1 MARTRPGRA
10 VKVGKSKERGQ
21 RALRRDPRTAARP
34 HGGRGAL
41 ATVSV
46 PEPIRPLFLK
56 AQEYVSRYFRRK
68 VENPKQG
75 TISISGERYILLRA
89 ASMSVEF
96 FDLVTSL
103 YQDKGPE
110 EARGVAANLLFDVAH
125 AIGKAD
131 ARSFHARMGVA
142 DPIEKLSAGP
152 IHFSFSGW
160 AFVKIFPESNPTPG
174 EDYFLVY
181 DHPFSFESDAWTK
194 KGRRSDV
201 PVCIMNAGYS
211 SGWCEE
217 SFGVPLVAAE
227 IECLAAGGAQ
237 CRFIMAPP
245 SRIEGHLARYARETG
260 KASPGLRTSA
270 KAVTVPEFFH
280 RKRMEDELRRSHES
294 LETKVFE
301 RTAELVAAN
310 ERLVQ
315 EIAERKRA
323 EEALRGSRQ
332 LLQSILDN
340 SSAVIYVK
348 DLEGRFLLINR
359 RFEELFHITREAIL
373 DKTDHDLFPKERADA
388 FRVNDF
394 QALAA
399 RKALEFEETAPQDDG
414 LHVYISSKC
423 PLYDAAG
430 NAYAVC
436 GISTD
441 ITEHK
446 RAAER
451 IRHLA
456 HHDALT
462 GLPNRM
468 LFQDRV
474 SQAIAQAHRSRRQ
487 VAVLFVDLDHFKDIN
502 DSLGHEAGDRLLR
515 LAGERLERC
524 LREGDSVARQGG
536 DEFVISLPALGSD
549 NDALAVAGKVLDTL
563 RAPFLVN
570 GNELHVSAS
579 IGISL
584 YPADGDTADALMRAA
599 DAAMYHAKDR
609 GRDNY
614 QFFLPALNAAAQH
627 RLAIAN
633 RLYQALPRNEFVLHY
648 QPQLDLESG
657 RILSAEA
664 LVRWQPPDSGLI
676 LPGEFI
682 KVAEETG
689 LIVPLGEWVLRE
701 ACAQLKRWRRAG
713 HPELSV
719 AVNLS
724 PRQLRRPGFHELAA
738 RVLREE
744 GVIPAALQLEI
755 TEGLLMLESPENLAA
770 LEQLAAMGV
779 RLAVDDFGTRYS
791 SLAYLQRFPIHVL
804 KIDRSFVSGI
814 GEDTND
820 TAIVTAI
827 IAMAESLRLDVIAEG
842 VESAEQAAFLKSR
855 GCRVAQGFYYSK
867 AVPADSFTELLAG

>member
-1 MARTRPGRA
+1 
-10 VKVGKSKERGQ
+10 
-21 RALRRDPRTAARP
+21 
-34 HGGRGAL
+34 
-41 ATVSV
+41 
-46 PEPIRPLFLK
+46 
-56 AQEYVSRYFRRK
+56 
-68 VENPKQG
+68 
-75 TISISGERYILLRA
+75 
-89 ASMSVEF
+89 
-96 FDLVTSL
+96 
-103 YQDKGPE
+103 
-110 EARGVAANLLFDVAH
+110 
-125 AIGKAD
+125 
-131 ARSFHARMGVA
+131 
-142 DPIEKLSAGP
+142 
-152 IHFSFSGW
+152 
-160 AFVKIFPESNPTPG
+160 
-174 EDYFLVY
+174 
-181 DHPFSFESDAWTK
+181 
-194 KGRRSDV
+194 
-201 PVCIMNAGYS
+201 
-211 SGWCEE
+211 
-217 SFGVPLVAAE
+217 
-227 IECLAAGGAQ
+227 
-237 CRFIMAPP
+237 
-245 SRIEGHLARYARETG
+245 
-260 KASPGLRTSA
+260 
-270 KAVTVPEFFH
+270 
-280 RKRMEDELRRSHES
+280 
-294 LETKVFE
+294 
-301 RTAELVAAN
+301 
-310 ERLVQ
+310 
-315 EIAERKRA
+315 
-323 EEALRGSRQ
+323 
-332 LLQSILDN
+332 
-340 SSAVIYVK
+340 
-348 DLEGRFLLINR
+348 
-359 RFEELFHITREAIL
+359 
-373 DKTDHDLFPKERADA
+373 
-388 FRVNDF
+388 
-394 QALAA
+394 
-399 RKALEFEETAPQDDG
+399 
-414 LHVYISSKC
+414 
-423 PLYDAAG
+423 
-430 NAYAVC
+430 
-436 GISTD
+436 
-441 ITEHK
+441 
-446 RAAER
+446 
-451 IRHLA
+451 
-456 HHDALT
+456 
-462 GLPNRM
+462 
-468 LFQDRV
+468 
-474 SQAIAQAHRSRRQ
+474 
-487 VAVLFVDLDHFKDIN
+487 VLFVDLDHFKDIN

-867 AVPADSFTELLAG
+867 AVSADSFTELLAG